1 MIFVNREGIDS
12 RATKTKIGVE
22 KYRFDEARWRQLESL
37 INSPFLRVRYVDYKS
52 FPFIVW

>member
-22 KYRFDEARWRQLESL
+22 KYRFDEADGDSSNL
-37 INSPFLRVRYVDYKS
+37 
-52 FPFIVW
+52 

>member
-37 INSPFLRVRYVDYKS
+37 INSPFFRVRYVDYKS